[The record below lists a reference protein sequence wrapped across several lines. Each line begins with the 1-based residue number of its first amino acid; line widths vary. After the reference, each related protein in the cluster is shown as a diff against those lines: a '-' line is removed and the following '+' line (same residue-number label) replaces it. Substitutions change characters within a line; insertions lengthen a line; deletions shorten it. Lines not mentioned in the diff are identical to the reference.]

1 MMRRSQTVFHIT
13 HWKAG
18 SQWVAEILK
27 YSAPERFVP
36 WRIVNPRAMRGYGM
50 PSFYVKPLKR
60 GSIYGTVY
68 LTRDRFNEV
77 VSGLFW
83 RSQDWTFFYPHRMF
97 SNWWN
102 YGIRKSPYRSFVV
115 IRDLRDTLVSLYF
128 STRKSHQIVVDRLAR
143 IRQKLENSSEE
154 DGLIYLLNE
163 VLPAS
168 ARIQASWIDAPEVLL
183 LRYEDI
189 LGNEYI
195 FFEQLAD
202 YCQIKISRERLHDI
216 VHPNIFET
224 ATGRKRGDEDVNAH
238 LRKGIAGD
246 WHNYFTE
253 RVKEEFKRQFGK
265 LLIDTGYEKD
275 LTW

>member
-36 WRIVNPRAMRGYGM
+36 WEVAKPRAMQVYGT

-83 RSQDWTFFYPHRMF
+83 RTREGTFIYPRRIF
-97 SNWWN
+97 NNWMN
-102 YGIRKSPYRSFVV
+102 YRIMRSPCRCFAV

-128 STRKSHQIVVDRLAR
+128 SIKNSHRIANDRLAR
-143 IRQKLENSSEE
+143 IRHRL
-154 DGLIYLLNE
+154 DGLSQEGGLLYLLDE
-163 VLPAS
+163 ELPSS
-168 ARIQASWIDAPEVLL
+168 AAIQSSWIGAPGVLL

-189 LGNEYI
+189 LGNELD
-195 FFEQLAD
+195 FFENLIE
-202 YCQIKISRERLHDI
+202 YCEINVSRERLHDI
-216 VHPNIFET
+216 VGYNIFEV
-224 ATGRKRGDEDVNAH
+224 AAGRKRGEEDVNAH

-246 WHNYFTE
+246 WHNHFTE
-253 RVKEEFKRQFGK
+253 RLKIEFKRQYGK
-265 LLIDTGYEKD
+265 LLVETSYEKD
-275 LTW
+275 LNW